1 MMSKNESVKDRRRYQ
16 RVLVEPSSKVL
27 SVSVEG
33 FGKTLVFDMSY
44 DGAAFAQPKEKKIS
58 DVDEPI
64 VLKLETEIDQA
75 TIKARAVRVSQEVVA
90 VQFIDIGVDAR
101 VIIDRVVTDRIV
113 GLNMILIDPKHYSGK
128 SDFQYWFHGPKETNL
143 YLWTENDQLVKAQ
156 MDMANASMMFEDDM
170 LLFENKAVVEGVP
183 VLNNQQI
190 ARKVHAITEQIE
202 SDLEAI
208 NQFKKLILDHVSA

>member
-1 MMSKNESVKDRRRYQ
+1 MSKNESVKDRRRYQ

>member
-1 MMSKNESVKDRRRYQ
+1 M
-16 RVLVEPSSKVL
+16 
-27 SVSVEG
+27 EG

>member
-170 LLFENKAVVEGVP
+170 LLFENKALVEGVP